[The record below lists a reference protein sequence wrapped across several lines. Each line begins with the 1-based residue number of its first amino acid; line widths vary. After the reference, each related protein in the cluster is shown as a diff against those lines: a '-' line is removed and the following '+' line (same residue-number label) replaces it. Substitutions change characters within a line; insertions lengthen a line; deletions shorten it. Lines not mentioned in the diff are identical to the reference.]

1 MAKVTYVTLG
11 ERPHIGHV
19 TWLRAI
25 RALGHE
31 VRLVNLRRAIFSP
44 HIHDGILITEG
55 VRPTMYGA
63 LYGTF
68 FRCWIAVANSPSILK
83 PSINTLYQLP
93 DMVIAV
99 SRMISMLV
107 RNATFIL
114 YPVPPELE
122 VLLKFKSI
130 NKEPWIC
137 FAGPFIPIKG
147 IHLIPD
153 IALRLKNEGIKAS
166 FILIGDTAESP
177 LGRLITRRA
186 KTLGVDEYIKIMGP
200 MTRIELFKLISR
212 CSVYL
217 QPSLSDAFSVSVIEA
232 MALGVVPVVTKY
244 VGASEI
250 IKLVDESLIKEPEP
264 DGIAEKLKA
273 LLTEPR
279 ALRELSE
286 QSRLIIK
293 HMFSFDFI
301 LNRINELMKLCV

>member
-1 MAKVTYVTLG
+1 MAKITYVTLG

-25 RALGHE
+25 RVLGHE
-31 VRLVNLRRAIFSP
+31 VRLVNLRRAIIFP
-44 HIHDGILITEG
+44 NIHDGMLITEG

-68 FRCWIAVANSPSILK
+68 FRCWTAVANSPSILK
-83 PSINTLYQLP
+83 PLINTLYQLP

-122 VLLKFKSI
+122 VLLKFKLVD
-130 NKEPWIC
+130 KEPWIC

-177 LGRLITRRA
+177 LGHLITRRA
-186 KTLGVDEYIKIMGP
+186 KTLGVDDYIKIMGP
-200 MTRIELFKLISR
+200 MPRIELFKLMRR

-217 QPSLSDAFSVSVIEA
+217 QPSLFDAFSVSVIEA